1 VVIGDEDLPLVAGQ
15 PTAALAQRAA
25 RVKVLP
31 GVEDSDVGGV
41 SGADVVAC

>member
-1 VVIGDEDLPLVAGQ
+1 MR
-15 PTAALAQRAA
+15 ALTELYA
-25 RVKVLP
+25 RRQLLP